1 MTSVSIGDLAQ
12 SLQLRRDNARLN
24 AQLNTLTR
32 ELSTGKTADPDT
44 RLSGDYTV
52 FAALN
57 ADLSRN
63 ASVQRAIRDFGL
75 ETDARQ
81 TTLGSVLDL
90 GREVTTALLEVSTL
104 LGPEARRAAAQ
115 TAASRFEGVVLS
127 LNTQL
132 GGRALFAGQAV
143 GGAAVTSV
151 ETMLTDIEAQIAT
164 AGATDP
170 ADIETIVQQWFGPG
184 GGFETIGYVGAPDP
198 LSEPAKDGS
207 FGGEVPTALDPRL
220 RETLAGLAL
229 ASLVDQG
236 IVDPATDEAVDLLG
250 RASAILLNAD
260 QDLVD
265 MRAEIG
271 NAQER
276 NESQLAELTSAQ
288 FALEQAR
295 NSLTEVD
302 TFKTAVELENAENQL
317 RTLYALTAKL
327 SGLSLTE
334 FIR

>member
-302 TFKTAVELENAENQL
+302 TFETAVELENAENQL
-317 RTLYALTAKL
+317 RALYALTAKL